1 MRSFLNC
8 RPKARSELMNF
19 VSQLRSLE
27 QTVHLHAAIC
37 GCETA
42 AAERT
47 AIRERKVVLILR
59 KAARFRLGGEALFTE
74 AAFNVLSAESR

>member
-1 MRSFLNC
+1 
-8 RPKARSELMNF
+8 MNF

-37 GCETA
+37 GCEAA

-47 AIRERKVVLILR
+47 VLCERKVVLIRR

-74 AAFNVLSAESR
+74 GAFNVLSAESR